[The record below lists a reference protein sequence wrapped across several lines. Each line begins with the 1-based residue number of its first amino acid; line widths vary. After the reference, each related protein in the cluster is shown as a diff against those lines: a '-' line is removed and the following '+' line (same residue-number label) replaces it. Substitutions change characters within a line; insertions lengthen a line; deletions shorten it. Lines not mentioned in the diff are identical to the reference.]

1 MGMSQDEIEKL
12 KEETGDKGEGGAN
25 VHSDAMQRVS
35 DLYVKSVE
43 NIIPILVG
51 SEKITLEAPKPV
63 MLKFSGLSGAIQD
76 DAVFFVFKIPAL
88 SGSHWFGYLGK
99 PLALE
104 ISKKMMNQ
112 EEGDELTEAL
122 VSALVEGFNNVLG
135 AFDNALKEEFGQ
147 PAEHADLKFPEGA
160 GLEGVTAETGF
171 DQDTE
176 TWALPISL
184 SFDEISGKMGLIV
197 ATQCLTDLAGKLPA
211 TEAVAAAETV
221 ESTPEA
227 PKVEQ
232 VTPPEETA
240 SGSPINPVASTVKDR
255 VATAQFEPL
264 KPRQTA
270 GAPKGIELILDVP
283 LSVTV
288 ELGRKKL
295 SVREILELNPGSLVE
310 LEKLAG
316 EAVDL
321 LVNGK
326 LFAKGEV
333 VVIDENFG
341 VRVSSIVTPKERLER
356 IGQ

>member
-1 MGMSQDEIEKL
+1 MGMSQEEIEKL
-12 KEETGDKGEGGAN
+12 KAEDETSGS
-25 VHSDAMQRVS
+25 VDAASHQELVRRVS
-35 DLYVKSVE
+35 NLYVQSVE

-51 SEKITLEAPKPV
+51 TDKISLEAREPAK
-63 MLKFSGLSGAIQD
+63 LKLSELSAAIQD
-76 DAVFFVFKIPAL
+76 DAVFFVFKQPAL
-88 SGSHWFGYLGK
+88 SGAHWVGYLGK

-112 EEGDELTEAL
+112 EEGDELSEAL
-122 VSALVEGFNNVLG
+122 TSALVEGFNNVLG
-135 AFDNALKEEFGQ
+135 AYDNSLKEEFGD
-147 PAEHADLKFPEGA
+147 PVEHSDLSFPGGT
-160 GLEGVTAETGF
+160 GLDSVVSEAGF
-171 DQDTE
+171 DQATE
-176 TWALPISL
+176 TWAVPVSV
-184 SFDEISGKMGLIV
+184 SFDDVKGNMGLILVSQCIADIAEKHPV
-197 ATQCLTDLAGKLPA
+197 ANTAAAPA
-211 TEAVAAAETV
+211 TPSLETPDEEPAMAASAEPTAADSPVTPAAATGE
-221 ESTPEA
+221 
-227 PKVEQ
+227 
-232 VTPPEETA
+232 
-240 SGSPINPVASTVKDR
+240 NVAR
-255 VATAQFEPL
+255 AQFEPL
-264 KPRQTA
+264 EPRQTA

-356 IGQ
+356 IGP